1 MTVSTE
7 VDHNEY
13 TGNGVTT
20 SFPYTFRIFKKSDLV
35 VQVSDLNG
43 NVTKLVLDAGYTVT
57 GAGTYSGGAVV
68 LPSPLAAGWRITIE
82 RVLDVVQETDL
93 RNQGKFFPEVHEDAF
108 DYLTMLIQRCFG
120 WFRRALM
127 KPSLLAKYYD
137 AKQNRISNL
146 ADPSLEQDAVNNRSM
161 RNYVDAA
168 IAGVVGGFG
177 WFIQYGSGAV
187 YRTLQDKMRDGV
199 SIKDFG
205 AQNGILNDNK
215 EAFTKSLHSFSSVF
229 VPEGVFNTSLV
240 SLSRCGLYG
249 TGGGT
254 IKQYDRD
261 GNHLVFNM
269 PDGGMLS
276 TLTIMGNK
284 SDDSVQGHQVS
295 FSGGH
300 DVSVKNIRFTNTR
313 GTGFSLI
320 AYPNNGIPS
329 GYIVRDIRGEY
340 LGFANNKKAGC
351 VLFDSSQN
359 TLIDG
364 VIARNYPQFGAVE
377 LKTAAKYNIVS
388 NVIGEECQHVVYNG
402 TETETAPT
410 NNIISSVMA
419 NNPKYAAVVVGKGTG
434 NLISNVLVDYSESDA
449 KQAHGV
455 TVQGNNNIASNILM
469 TGCDGKNESGDLQ
482 TSTTIRFLDAA
493 CSNYAS
499 IFPMYSSS
507 GVVTFEEG
515 CIRNFVEIKHP
526 GDRNNI
532 LSSASAVTGIS
543 SIDGTTNSNVVHV
556 PALGQ
561 YVGTMSGRFEWW
573 VKYFNLAN
581 QTLVSADKFR
591 MLAEGDV
598 SLAVGGGISS
608 QLKLFN
614 SDNTKGTMS
623 LINGNIRISTGNSE
637 YIQFS
642 DSAMTPSTTNTYSL
656 GLAGR
661 AWSGGFTQ
669 SAFTVLSD
677 ARFKT
682 APEVIDEKILDA
694 WERVEWVSYQY
705 LDRIEVKGKD
715 GARWHFGAVAQH
727 VISVFQNEGIDV
739 SRLAFICYDKWNETP
754 AEYRDVTEEEH
765 SAGVYPLIQTKV
777 LVREAVEAGECYGI
791 RYEEALILESA
802 MMRRRVKKLEE
813 QVLQLTGN

>member
-13 TGNGVTT
+13 AGNGVTT

-43 NVTKLVLDAGYTVT
+43 NVTELVLDTGYTVT
-57 GAGTYSGGAVV
+57 GAGTYSGGTVV
-68 LPSPLAAGWRITIE
+68 LPSPLATGWRITID

-108 DYLTMLIQRCFG
+108 DYLTMLIQQCFG

-137 AKQNRISNL
+137 AKQNRIANL

-168 IAGVVGGFG
+168 IAGIVGGFG

-187 YRTLQDKMRDGV
+187 YRTFQDKMRDEV

-205 AQNGILNDNK
+205 AENGDLNDNK
-215 EAFTKSLHSFSSVF
+215 NAFITASQSFNGVKI
-229 VPEGVFNTSLV
+229 PEGVFNTSLI
-240 SLSRCGLYG
+240 SLSRCVLYG

-254 IKQYDRD
+254 IKQHDSN
-261 GNHLVFNM
+261 GNHLIFKD
-269 PDGGMLS
+269 PDGGRFS
-276 TLTIMGNK
+276 TLVVMGNK
-284 SDDSVQGHQVS
+284 SGDNVQGHQVS

-300 DVSVKNIRFTNTR
+300 DVTVENINFKNVR
-313 GTGFSLI
+313 GAGFSLI
-320 AYPNNGIPS
+320 AYPDDDVPS
-329 GYIVRDIRGEY
+329 GYMVRGIRGEY
-340 LGFANNKKAGC
+340 SGYANNKKAGC

-377 LKTAAKYNIVS
+377 LKSSAKYNIVS
-388 NVIGEECQHVVYNG
+388 NVVGEACQHVVYNG
-402 TETETAPT
+402 TETDIAPGS
-410 NNIISSVMA
+410 NIISGVMA

-434 NLISNVLVDYSESDA
+434 NLISDVLVDYAESDA

-482 TSTTIRFLDAA
+482 TSTTIRFLGASG
-493 CSNYAS
+493 SNYAS

-532 LSSASAVTGIS
+532 LSSASTVTGIS
-543 SIDGTTNSNVVHV
+543 SIDGTTNSNVVHA

-581 QTLVSADKFR
+581 LALVSADKFR
-591 MLAEGDV
+591 MLADGDV
-598 SLAVGGGISS
+598 SLAVGGGLIS

-614 SDNTKGTMS
+614 SDNTKGTIS
-623 LINGNIRISTGNSE
+623 LINGNIRISAGPSE
-637 YIQFS
+637 YIQFA

-682 APEVIDEKILDA
+682 TPEVIDEKILDA
-694 WERVEWVSYQY
+694 WEKVEWVSYQY

-727 VISVFQNEGIDV
+727 VISVFQDEGIDV
-739 SRLAFICYDKWNETP
+739 SRLAFICHDSWNGTP

-765 SAGVYPLIQTKV
+765 STGVYPLEQTRV
-777 LVREAVEAGECYGI
+777 LLREAVEAGECYGI

-802 MMRRRVKKLEE
+802 MMRRRIKKLEE
-813 QVLQLTGN
+813 KVFQLTKQ